1 MSVFAGI
8 ESAER
13 DLVVEDLIGRSRS
26 WHHASASQIKRF
38 RECPS
43 AWMLESVLGF
53 PRRET
58 AATRAG
64 KAMHAELEEYEKT
77 GKPPGALASVG
88 LAYLPTPPID
98 AELVEVPF
106 AIRAPGLVPIVGKID
121 LVDPDR
127 PSTLIDHKSTSSI
140 SKYGRSEDELRT
152 DPQAILYAVAT
163 APVFAALAGGPPPA
177 PSAPYTT
184 PERPGRDVEVYP
196 GVELALDALEH
207 LPDGIRFEHVYYQ
220 TSPLRGDRSA
230 VTLSPEDIRAGW
242 SRLEDTVR
250 AMMRTATIAHVSE
263 VPHSL
268 EACGKYGGCQ
278 FRKLCAGLGRR
289 TLGAASSFFT
299 DPGFAGNSA
308 TLTEG
313 SEPMGLMESLA
324 RRRAEQGATTTT
336 APAATHATA
345 PAADPFAVGQ
355 KAIESMRSSAPP
367 ATPPATSDDDEEA
380 ELERKLA
387 ERRAAKE
394 AALAQAARI
403 AAEQRAEA
411 EAAAARLEAER
422 VARENEEI
430 EHARRE
436 AERRA
441 TQAPETRAE
450 LDDEE
455 AELERKIA
463 ERRAAK
469 AAAAHPSINPPDGLP
484 HGAPLPEI
492 EVTGKESD
500 PVLPKIPDVPVAFQG
515 VRLRSI
521 KKEGMIDLFGVLRG
535 ACAAK
540 GLKPPADVAHLFAA
554 PTAGLP
560 EAKRTAIKYGVEVAL
575 ALLQGKAIP
584 SRDAD
589 DGDAAPASSVTS
601 AAPAESTTPSSGTAA
616 STPSE
621 VLETPPP
628 SGAAPRVLYVGCV
641 PRRVAVVYLTELLAP
656 VIAAAEAEL
665 GVQHYRIPQYKR
677 GTDAVVARLSHALR
691 TGEIVPPAALVVE
704 PGLPLSAECL
714 PELVAF
720 YDQIVERMG

>member
-38 RECPS
+38 RECAS

-64 KAMHAELEEYEKT
+64 KAMHAELEEYLRD

-106 AIRAPGLVPIVGKID
+106 AIKARGLVPIVGKID

-140 SKYGRSEDELRT
+140 SKYGRSEEELRT

-242 SRLEDTVR
+242 TSLEDTVR

-263 VPHSL
+263 VPHNL

-324 RRRAEQGATTTT
+324 RRRAEQGATTT
-336 APAATHATA
+336 PATA
-345 PAADPFAVGQ
+345 PAADPFAAGQ
-355 KAIESMRSSAPP
+355 KAIEAMRSSAPP
-367 ATPPATSDDDEEA
+367 ATPPATSDDDDEA
-380 ELERKLA
+380 ELERKL
-387 ERRAAKE
+387 
-394 AALAQAARI
+394 
-403 AAEQRAEA
+403 
-411 EAAAARLEAER
+411 
-422 VARENEEI
+422 
-430 EHARRE
+430 
-436 AERRA
+436 
-441 TQAPETRAE
+441 
-450 LDDEE
+450 
-455 AELERKIA
+455 A

-484 HGAPLPEI
+484 HGAPLL
-492 EVTGKESD
+492 EVEVAGKESD
-500 PVLPKIPDVPVAFQG
+500 PVLPKLADVPVAFHG

-521 KKEGMIDLFGVLRG
+521 KKEGMIDLFSVLRG

-540 GLKPPADVAHLFAA
+540 GLNPPADVAHLFAA
-554 PTAGLP
+554 PAAGLP

-575 ALLQGKAIP
+575 ALIQGKSIP

-589 DGDAAPASSVTS
+589 DGDAAPASIAT
-601 AAPAESTTPSSGTAA
+601 AAASAESTTPSGAA
-616 STPSE
+616 PASSSAAPASTTPSE
-621 VLETPPP
+621 VLKTPPP

-641 PRRVAVVYLTELLAP
+641 PRRASVVYLAELLAP
-656 VIAAAEAEL
+656 VVAAAEAEL

-677 GTDAVVARLSHALR
+677 GTDAVVARLAHALR
-691 TGEIVPPAALVVE
+691 NGEIVPPAALVVE
-704 PGLPLSAECL
+704 VGLPLSAECL

-720 YDQIVERMG
+720 YDLIVERMG